1 MDEVEHDDIGVSIE
15 ELIRPIFDEKPGVI
29 QLGNVSFV
37 WDGERL
43 SWDTP
48 VMEWDMNAIGED
60 LVRQA
65 IGNQKL
71 GKMMRE
77 CGYPD

>member
-1 MDEVEHDDIGVSIE
+1 MDEAEDEDIGVSIE
-15 ELIRPIFDEKPGVI
+15 ALIRPIFDEKPGVV

-37 WDGERL
+37 WNGERL
-43 SWDTP
+43 SWDIP
-48 VMEWDMNAIGED
+48 VMEWNMNAIGED

-71 GKMMRE
+71 SELMRE
-77 CGYPD
+77 CGYHN

>member
-1 MDEVEHDDIGVSIE
+1 MDELEGDDIGVSIE
-15 ELIRPIFDEKPGVI
+15 DLIRPIFDEKPGVV
-29 QLGNVSFV
+29 QLGNVSFS

-48 VMEWDMNAIGED
+48 VMEWDMNAIGEG

-65 IGNQKL
+65 IGNQRL
-71 GKMMRE
+71 SERMRE
-77 CGYPD
+77 CGYLG